1 MRRLQ
6 WNAPL
11 VLLAVLCAAPVP
23 LRAEEIKDL
32 SWSFTG
38 EIRFRPEYRGNR
50 DLDSAADDDLRQ
62 GFMRLRLGVGASL
75 KDRYRVFV
83 QVQDS
88 RVAGEEVSTTSN
100 QKNLDLHQGY
110 VEINPGPPGHLR
122 VIVGRQEW
130 YYGDHRLIGNY
141 GWDNVGR
148 AFDGVKARYARGKF
162 FLDAL
167 AAQVSTAVTSGAST
181 GSELYGL
188 YTQTAPRA
196 GAEYEGY
203 WLLFDDHV
211 AVAGETGTPGTTAI
225 HALGARVKDRIGRF
239 DFVAEAAWEGG
250 EFRGDDLRAHAFAA
264 QGGAGFGAALK
275 TRVFAGYDFATG
287 DRNPADGKREEFY
300 NFFPTNHPLYGYMD
314 YEGWRNIKSPYAGI
328 SLARGRHFVQAK
340 RHDFSLDTARGPW
353 KDAAGSVM
361 GSDPTGASGTSVGS
375 EIDLTYRFSWTD
387 KALVEGGV
395 SEFDPG
401 RFARRTVGS
410 DVSRW
415 AYVMLTC
422 AF

>member
-1 MRRLQ
+1 
-6 WNAPL
+6 
-11 VLLAVLCAAPVP
+11 LLAVLCAAPSF

-32 SWSFTG
+32 TWSFSG
-38 EIRFRPEYRGNR
+38 EIRFRPEYRDNR
-50 DLDSAADDDLRQ
+50 DLDATVDDDLRQ
-62 GFMRLRLGVGASL
+62 GFMRLRLGVGATL
-75 KDRYRVFV
+75 KDHYRVFA

-88 RVAGEEVSTTSN
+88 RVAGEETSTASN

-130 YYGDHRLIGNY
+130 SYGEHRLIGNFV
-141 GWDNVGR
+141 WDNVGR
-148 AFDGVKARYARGKF
+148 AFDGVKARYARGRF

-167 AAQVSTAVTSGAST
+167 AAQVSTAVTGGASS

-188 YTQTAPRA
+188 YSQTTPRP

-211 AVAGETGTPGTTAI
+211 SAAGETGTPGTTAI
-225 HALGARVKDRIGRF
+225 HAFGARAKDRFGRF
-239 DFVAEAAWEGG
+239 DVVGEAVWERG
-250 EFRGDDLRAHAFAA
+250 EFRGDDLAAHAFAA
-264 QGGAGFGAALK
+264 QGGAGFGTGVK
-275 TRVFAGYDFATG
+275 VRVFAGYDFATG
-287 DRNPADGKREEFY
+287 DRNPTDGKREEFF

-314 YEGWRNIKSPYAGI
+314 YEGWRNIKSPYAGV
-328 SLARGRHFVQAK
+328 SLVRGRHFVQAK
-340 RHDFSLDTARGPW
+340 RHDFALDEARGPW
-353 KDAAGSVM
+353 KDAAGNVM
-361 GSDPTGASGTSVGS
+361 GSDATGKSGTGVGS
-375 EIDLTYRFSWTD
+375 EIDLTYRFAWTD
-387 KALVEGGV
+387 KAVVEGGS

-401 RFARRTVGS
+401 RFARRTRGD

-415 AYVMLTC
+415 AYLMLTF